1 MPPASN
7 KLKGH
12 IDLGLFVF
20 PYVGYKTSEPLELG
34 TSPAHTRKIIFFF
47 FFQIWI
53 LCQNSLARKLTIRIK
68 RFVL

>member
-20 PYVGYKTSEPLELG
+20 PYVGCKTSEPLELG
-34 TSPAHTRKIIFFF
+34 TSPARTHKIIF